1 MHLTVR
7 NRELRTV
14 DEASEPDALDLQLI
28 RLLQEDGRRPTA
40 AIARDVGLPEA
51 TVRRRIDRLIR
62 EKTIRIVAVA
72 DDEKLGLALHVL
84 IGVQTDLQDVET
96 IGSALCALQEVRW
109 VGMTTGP
116 YDYVI
121 EAFFHSTRHF
131 HHFLTT
137 VIAHIPGVKRTE
149 SLTVLSLLKDIYRW
163 DLLMQAGKDRYGGGM
178 TGETEHL
185 SRGGGLNA
193 RV

>member
-1 MHLTVR
+1 M
-7 NRELRTV
+7 
-14 DEASEPDALDLQLI
+14 SEPDDLDMQLI

-40 AIARDVGLPEA
+40 ALARAVDLPEG
-51 TVRRRIDRLIR
+51 TVRRRIDRLLR
-62 EKTIRIVAVA
+62 EKTIQIVAVA
-72 DDEKLGLALHVL
+72 DDEQLGLALHVL
-84 IGVQTDLQDVET
+84 IGIQIDLQHVEP

-121 EAFFHSTRHF
+121 EAYFHSNRHF

-137 VIAHIPGVKRTE
+137 VIAQIPGVKRTE

-163 DLLMQAGKDRYGGGM
+163 DLLMQAGHGRNGGERTGGM
-178 TGETEHL
+178 
-185 SRGGGLNA
+185 SNA
-193 RV
+193 RT

>member
-1 MHLTVR
+1 MDDV
-7 NRELRTV
+7 
-14 DEASEPDALDLQLI
+14 SEPDALDLQLI

-62 EKTIRIVAVA
+62 EKTIQIVAVA

-84 IGVQTDLQDVET
+84 IGVQIDLHDVET

-131 HHFLTT
+131 HDFLTK

-163 DLLMQAGKDRYGGGM
+163 DLLMQAGNNRNGNET
-178 TGETEHL
+178 TGEDEHL
-185 SRGGGLNA
+185 SRGGGLNTRA
-193 RV
+193 

>member
-1 MHLTVR
+1 M
-7 NRELRTV
+7 N
-14 DEASEPDALDLQLI
+14 SMSGPDALDLQLI

-62 EKTIRIVAVA
+62 EQTIKVVAVA

-84 IGVQTDLQDVET
+84 IGLQIDLQHVET
-96 IGSALCALQEVRW
+96 VGSALCALQEVRW

-121 EAFFHSTRHF
+121 EAFFHSTRHL
-131 HHFLTT
+131 HDFLTQ
-137 VIAHIPGVKRTE
+137 VIAQISGVKRTE

-163 DLLMQAGKDRYGGGM
+163 DLLMQAGKDRNE
-178 TGETEHL
+178 GER
-185 SRGGGLNA
+185 RGSVTNA
-193 RV
+193 RA

>member
-1 MHLTVR
+1 V
-7 NRELRTV
+7 NDV
-14 DEASEPDALDLQLI
+14 SEPDALDLQLI
-28 RLLQEDGRRPTA
+28 RLLQEDGRRPIA
-40 AIARDVGLPEA
+40 AIARDVGLSEA

-62 EKTIRIVAVA
+62 EKTIQIVAVA

-84 IGVQTDLQDVET
+84 IGVHVDLHDVEAV
-96 IGSALCALQEVRW
+96 GSALCALHEVRW

-116 YDYVI
+116 YEYVV

-131 HHFLTT
+131 HHFLTK

-163 DLLMQAGKDRYGGGM
+163 DLLMQAGKDRNG
-178 TGETEHL
+178 GETAGEKEHL
-185 SRGGGLNA
+185 SRGRGGGPDTRA
-193 RV
+193 

>member
-1 MHLTVR
+1 MEEVT
-7 NRELRTV
+7 
-14 DEASEPDALDLQLI
+14 EPDALDWQLI

-62 EKTIRIVAVA
+62 EKTIQIVAVA
-72 DDEKLGLALHVL
+72 DDEKLGLALHML
-84 IGVQTDLQDVET
+84 IGVQIDLQQVEA
-96 IGSALCALQEVRW
+96 IGGALCALPEVRW

-131 HHFLTT
+131 HDFLTR
-137 VIAHIPGVKRTE
+137 VIAYIPGVKRTE
-149 SLTVLSLLKDIYRW
+149 SLTVLS
-163 DLLMQAGKDRYGGGM
+163 
-178 TGETEHL
+178 
-185 SRGGGLNA
+185 
-193 RV
+193 